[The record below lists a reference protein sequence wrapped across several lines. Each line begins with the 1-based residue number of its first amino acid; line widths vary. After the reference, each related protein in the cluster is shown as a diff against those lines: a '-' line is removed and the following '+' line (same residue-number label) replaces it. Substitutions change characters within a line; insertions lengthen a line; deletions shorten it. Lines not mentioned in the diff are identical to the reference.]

1 MSEQTSGK
9 LKITL
14 IRSSI
19 GRPADQGNAAKSLG
33 LRRLHHSVIREDNPS
48 IRGQV
53 NKISHLVT
61 VEEIAAE

>member
-1 MSEQTSGK
+1 MSEQTSGQ